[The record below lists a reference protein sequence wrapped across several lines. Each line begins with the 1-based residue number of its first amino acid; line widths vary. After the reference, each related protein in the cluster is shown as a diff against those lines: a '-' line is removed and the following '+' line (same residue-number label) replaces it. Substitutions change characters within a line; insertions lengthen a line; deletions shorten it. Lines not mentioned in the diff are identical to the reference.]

1 MKNILCYGDSN
12 TWGAKPVL
20 KLGSPDRYQ
29 YEVRWTTVL
38 QNQLGNDYHIIAE
51 GLNGRT
57 STFDDPIEGAHKN
70 GKRYLFPC
78 LETHAP
84 LDLVIIMLG
93 TNDLK
98 SRFGLTAWDIA
109 FGAASLINVIN
120 NLSKPLYG
128 GTPKTLLVAPPPL
141 GKLDLL
147 ADHYVGGVEK
157 SLFLAKNFQKAAQNS
172 SSAFL
177 DCSQIVSSSD
187 EDGIHFNENQLRPL
201 GMAMATKAL
210 ALLG

>member
-1 MKNILCYGDSN
+1 
-12 TWGAKPVL
+12 
-20 KLGSPDRYQ
+20 
-29 YEVRWTTVL
+29 
-38 QNQLGNDYHIIAE
+38 
-51 GLNGRT
+51 
-57 STFDDPIEGAHKN
+57 
-70 GKRYLFPC
+70 
-78 LETHAP
+78 
-84 LDLVIIMLG
+84 MLG

-98 SRFGLTAWDIA
+98 SRFSLTAWDIA

-147 ADHYVGGVEK
+147 ADHYVGGAEK

-177 DCSQIVSSSD
+177 DCSQIVKSSD
-187 EDGIHFNENQLRPL
+187 EDGVHFDEDQLHPL
-201 GMAMATKAL
+201 AMANKAL
-210 ALLG
+210 ALLD

>member
-1 MKNILCYGDSN
+1 MKTILCYGDSN
-12 TWGAKPVL
+12 TWGAKPIL

-98 SRFGLTAWDIA
+98 SRLGLTAWDIA
-109 FGAASLINVIN
+109 C
-120 NLSKPLYG
+120 
-128 GTPKTLLVAPPPL
+128 GTHLL
-141 GKLDLL
+141 
-147 ADHYVGGVEK
+147 
-157 SLFLAKNFQKAAQNS
+157 
-172 SSAFL
+172 
-177 DCSQIVSSSD
+177 
-187 EDGIHFNENQLRPL
+187 
-201 GMAMATKAL
+201 
-210 ALLG
+210 